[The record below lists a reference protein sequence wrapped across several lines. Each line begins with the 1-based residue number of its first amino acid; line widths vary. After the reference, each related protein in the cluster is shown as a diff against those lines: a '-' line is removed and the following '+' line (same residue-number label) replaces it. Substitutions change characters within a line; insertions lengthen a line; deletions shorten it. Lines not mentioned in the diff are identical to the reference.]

1 MDHAICSTFSDDLRN
16 SESLDCQ
23 PEQVADQSQPD
34 SEAAA
39 TWSFC
44 ALVRGG
50 EWDPSLLTTLFNER
64 RSTLAPTLDI
74 ATILSYA
81 CKNQSTVVPAGHV
94 AVEGYLKLKA
104 CLKVK
109 RGTLR
114 RRFLHPDLVITW
126 TACRVGKNHRYT
138 DHDFIARFHRET
150 ALPPAGP

>member
-1 MDHAICSTFSDDLRN
+1 MDHVICSSSSDDLRN
-16 SESLDCQ
+16 SESLDSQ
-23 PEQVADQSQPD
+23 PEQVADQSLPD

-64 RSTLAPTLDI
+64 RPTLAPTLDI

-81 CKNQSTVVPAGHV
+81 RKNQSNVVPAGHV

-104 CLKVK
+104 SRQAK

-114 RRFLHPDLVITW
+114 RHFMHPDLIMTR
-126 TACRVGKNHRYT
+126 TACSVGKNHRYT
-138 DHDFIARFHRET
+138 DHDFISRCMNMHE
-150 ALPPAGP
+150 